1 LLDSGRKQWEK
12 RKTGVNFKPVQV
24 EGRGRRA
31 DRGEREREL
40 GQGRP
45 TGTSSNNE
53 AMISLSW

>member
-1 LLDSGRKQWEK
+1 MLDSGRKQWEK

-40 GQGRP
+40 GQGPDRD
-45 TGTSSNNE
+45 E
-53 AMISLSW
+53 